1 MRPMMPFKE
10 DSKGAKRSLG
20 IEGKLFVEERAYTI
34 HVPAIEGD
42 MFGFADVV
50 CSYFGALTRLRR
62 VGD

>member
-1 MRPMMPFKE
+1 MPFKE

-42 MFGFADVV
+42 MVWI
-50 CSYFGALTRLRR
+50 C
-62 VGD
+62 